1 MRVRSA
7 LVGCAGN
14 DGRSVDAF
22 LVCNVVNRQG
32 VFIVTIADVTAVI
45 LGVRAFVFNALCV
58 VDITILS
65 GTARAV
71 RLRDIVDVDVD
82 QTRSALAVARLSA
95 DSDSIAELLVLKRV
109 SERVKDGSERQ
120 ALRKFV
126 PPRRCENDRQEGH

>member
-1 MRVRSA
+1 MMRVRSA

-22 LVCNVVNRQG
+22 LVGNVVNRQG
-32 VFIVTIADVTAVI
+32 VFVVTIANITAVV

-95 DSDSIAELLVLKRV
+95 DGDGIAELLVLATV
-109 SERVKDGSERQ
+109 SEC
-120 ALRKFV
+120 L
-126 PPRRCENDRQEGH
+126 